1 MTATITMTV
10 ANGLGEPQSSLNNH
24 QIIELQKVLCSAFFV
39 ISDDGLVYC
48 GSIVLNKDI
57 TYI

>member
-10 ANGLGEPQSSLNNH
+10 TNGLGEPQSSLSNH

-39 ISDDGLVYC
+39 ISDDGLVHC
-48 GSIVLNKDI
+48 GLIVLNKD
-57 TYI
+57 